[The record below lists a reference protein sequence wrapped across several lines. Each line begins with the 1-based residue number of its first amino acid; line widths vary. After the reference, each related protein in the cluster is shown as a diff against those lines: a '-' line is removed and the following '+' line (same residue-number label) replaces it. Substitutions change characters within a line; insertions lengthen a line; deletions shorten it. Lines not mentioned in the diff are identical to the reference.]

1 MAGIRTELSL
11 RPHVPSDSLDD
22 DSLNDATGR
31 IKVRVKYQFQLKA
44 IACVVGEEVIACM
57 IQAQN

>member
-1 MAGIRTELSL
+1 MELSL

-31 IKVRVKYQFQLKA
+31 IKVRVKYWFQLKA